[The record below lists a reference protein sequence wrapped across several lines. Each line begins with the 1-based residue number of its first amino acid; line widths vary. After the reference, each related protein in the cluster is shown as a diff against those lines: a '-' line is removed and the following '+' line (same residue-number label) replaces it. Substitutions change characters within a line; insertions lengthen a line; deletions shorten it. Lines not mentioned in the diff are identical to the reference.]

1 MNTQKVREII
11 QRYKA
16 HFAYIHQ
23 EEIYKWQAVKCF
35 QEHWDIDADN
45 FVEMIEASFEKA
57 KNLMDSGNYFPKRML
72 LKNAAKNP
80 EEIRTL
86 FRSLYDEESDIIARI
101 ETFKQQFN
109 SINARYF
116 PNALSYQD
124 MRAIVVYLCLRY
136 PDRYYFYKHEMFRD
150 FIPLIDYPYD
160 IKRGATEN
168 VTQFISLC
176 NLIKAE
182 IIKDNAVLELH
193 QSRLTINEFFD
204 SSFNILTQDV
214 IYAAVKHI
222 DKFKSEG
229 TQDSILDRFILD
241 QKDVKPKSST
251 VSLKGSFTNYIE
263 NEQENKRLGDLGELL
278 VLEYEKAR
286 LRKAGINKVP
296 EQKSKSEGDGI
307 GYDILSYDDSGNE
320 KFIEVKTTRQS
331 YLSPFFITRN
341 ELERSKKDSDK
352 FVLYRLFE
360 FDEDHNKSKY
370 LTYPGDLS
378 SLCDDPHVYKVKLT
392 AP

>member
-1 MNTQKVREII
+1 MNIQKVREII
-11 QRYKA
+11 RRYKE

-23 EEIYKWQAVKCF
+23 EEIYKWQAVKRF

-45 FVEMIEASFEKA
+45 FTTMLEVSLEKA

-72 LKNAAKNP
+72 LKNAGKNP
-80 EEIRTL
+80 EEIRNL
-86 FRSLYDEESDIIARI
+86 FRSLYDEEEDIISRI
-101 ETFKQQFN
+101 ETFKQKFN
-109 SINARYF
+109 TINASYF
-116 PNALSYQD
+116 PNGLGYQD
-124 MRAIVVYLCLRY
+124 MRAIVVYLCLKY

-168 VTQFISLC
+168 VTQYTTLC

-193 QSRLTINEFFD
+193 KSRLTTNEFFD

-222 DKFKSEG
+222 DKFKSEEKR
-229 TQDSILDRFILD
+229 DSILDRFILD
-241 QKDVKPKSST
+241 QKDTNAISGT
-251 VSLKGSFTNYIE
+251 INLKGRFTNYIE

-278 VLEYEKAR
+278 VLEYEKAK
-286 LRKAGINKVP
+286 LKKAGINKMP

-307 GYDILSYDDSGNE
+307 GYDILSYDGNGNE
-320 KFIEVKTTRQS
+320 KYIEVKTTKQTYS
-331 YLSPFFITRN
+331 SPFFITQN
-341 ELERSKKDSDK
+341 ELERSKKDSGK

-360 FDEDHNKSKY
+360 FDDNNNRSKY
-370 LTYPGDLS
+370 FTYTGDLS
-378 SLCDDPHVYKVKLT
+378 PLCVNPVVYKVKLS
-392 AP
+392 

>member
-1 MNTQKVREII
+1 MNIQKVREII
-11 QRYKA
+11 RRYKE

-35 QEHWDIDADN
+35 QEHWDIDADD
-45 FVEMIEASFEKA
+45 FAAMLEASFENA

-72 LKNAAKNP
+72 LKNAAKNA
-80 EEIRTL
+80 EQIRNL
-86 FRSLYDEESDIIARI
+86 FRSLFDEEEDIILRI

-109 SINARYF
+109 TINVRYF
-116 PNALSYQD
+116 PDALSYQD
-124 MRAIVVYLCLRY
+124 MRAIVVYLCLKY

-193 QSRLTINEFFD
+193 KSRLTANEFFD

-222 DKFKSEG
+222 DKFKSEEK
-229 TQDSILDRFILD
+229 QDSVLDRFILD
-241 QKDVKPKSST
+241 QKEISAKQGSVN
-251 VSLKGSFTNYIE
+251 LKGRFTNYIE

-286 LRKAGINKVP
+286 LKKAGINKMP

-307 GYDILSYDDSGNE
+307 GYDILSYDDSGVE
-320 KFIEVKTTRQS
+320 KYIEVKTTRQAYS
-331 YLSPFFITRN
+331 SPFFITRN
-341 ELERSKKDSDK
+341 ELERSKNDSDK

-360 FDEDHNKSKY
+360 FDDSHNRSKY
-370 LTYPGDLS
+370 FIHMGDLS
-378 SLCDDPHVYKVKLT
+378 SLCIDPVVYKVKLT
-392 AP
+392 